1 MTDTAT
7 LITQLRILGQLTRTE
22 AQVARQRVVQAS
34 TAAVRDELRQN
45 AADADGRVARIA
57 DALRGLGA
65 LPDLVTPLL
74 GRVAVLVRGAMEQ
87 AQPLDEALLGDLVL
101 EHQLRDRARYVAA
114 LAAAADVPAVQTLA
128 GELEAAHDETVRW
141 LTSVLADLAGGQAAL
156 EASPL
161 QRVAAQVTRAANA
174 PSRPALDEVGGMV
187 TRTVETVTAV
197 GKGVGKDVKDTA
209 GAPRL
214 GVEAADAV
222 VTTGRGAAAQVSE
235 AAGHVAGA
243 AADAVVTGR
252 DVAAQTAGQLA
263 RHLPGSG
270 PPDASEDPDAP
281 EDDAPEDTA
290 PAAGTELLAPPI
302 PGFADLSAHGAVAA
316 LRTLDDPRAVAAML
330 EFEQA
335 HGNRPGVVAAARLR
349 ATAVRTG

>member
-34 TAAVRDELRQN
+34 TDAVRDDLRQN

-65 LPDLVTPLL
+65 LPDLVTPLF

-87 AQPLDEALLGDLVL
+87 AQPLDEALLGDLAL

-114 LAAAADVPAVQTLA
+114 LAAAADVPAVQALA

-141 LTSVLADLAGGQAAL
+141 LTLGPRGPRRRAGG
-156 EASPL
+156 S
-161 QRVAAQVTRAANA
+161 RGVAASARRGPGHAGGERSEPAGPRRGGGDGHANRRDGDRSGHGGRQGRQGHRRAVRRPRRPARRRGRRRGGHDGPRGRRAGVGSRGARRRRRGGRRGHRPRRRGTDRRPARPA
-174 PSRPALDEVGGMV
+174 PSRDPAR
-187 TRTVETVTAV
+187 RTH
-197 GKGVGKDVKDTA
+197 
-209 GAPRL
+209 PRTL
-214 GVEAADAV
+214 GPAADP
-222 VTTGRGAAAQVSE
+222 E
-235 AAGHVAGA
+235 
-243 AADAVVTGR
+243 
-252 DVAAQTAGQLA
+252 LI
-263 RHLPGSG
+263 
-270 PPDASEDPDAP
+270 AP
-281 EDDAPEDTA
+281 S
-290 PAAGTELLAPPI
+290 I
-302 PGFADLSAHGAVAA
+302 PGFADLPPHAAVAA

>member
-34 TAAVRDELRQN
+34 TTAVRDELRQN

-57 DALRGLGA
+57 DALRDLGA

-114 LAAAADVPAVQTLA
+114 LAAAADVPAAQTLA

-156 EASPL
+156 QASPL

-174 PSRPALDEVGGMV
+174 PSRPALDQVGGMV

-197 GKGVGKDVKDTA
+197 GKGVGTDVKDTA
-209 GAPRL
+209 ARL

-222 VTTGRGAAAQVSE
+222 VATGRGAAAQVSE
-235 AAGHVAGA
+235 AAGHVAGV

-281 EDDAPEDTA
+281 EDPDASEDTA
-290 PAAGTELLAPPI
+290 PPAGTELLAPPI

>member
-34 TAAVRDELRQN
+34 TAAVRDDLRQN

-209 GAPRL
+209 APP
-214 GVEAADAV
+214 ADA
-222 VTTGRGAAAQVSE
+222 A
-235 AAGHVAGA
+235 
-243 AADAVVTGR
+243 GR

-263 RHLPGSG
+263 RHLRDQAPRTHPRTLRRRPARSSSRRRSRGSPTSRRTAPSPPCAPWTTRAPSPPCWSSSRRTATGPGSSLR
-270 PPDASEDPDAP
+270 PACARRPSAPDDRHRV
-281 EDDAPEDTA
+281 T
-290 PAAGTELLAPPI
+290 
-302 PGFADLSAHGAVAA
+302 
-316 LRTLDDPRAVAAML
+316 
-330 EFEQA
+330 
-335 HGNRPGVVAAARLR
+335 GV
-349 ATAVRTG
+349 